1 MDIESLS
8 KKYLS
13 ILKNKIYKILPLI
26 EEENEFVD
34 KHVKTIIDELF
45 GFLWF
50 HKSLEKDVNF
60 ISLMIMMHS
69 IYDDTFFE
77 DYEHQDIRRKVF
89 HCLNLIDK
97 IIKGVEEDEDE
108 RKPD

>member
-1 MDIESLS
+1 MNIESLS

-26 EEENEFVD
+26 EEENEFID
-34 KHVKTIIDELF
+34 KYVKTIIDELF

-50 HKSLEKDVNF
+50 QKSLEKDVNF

-69 IYDDTFFE
+69 IYDDTYFE

-97 IIKGVEEDEDE
+97 IIEGVGEE
-108 RKPD
+108 